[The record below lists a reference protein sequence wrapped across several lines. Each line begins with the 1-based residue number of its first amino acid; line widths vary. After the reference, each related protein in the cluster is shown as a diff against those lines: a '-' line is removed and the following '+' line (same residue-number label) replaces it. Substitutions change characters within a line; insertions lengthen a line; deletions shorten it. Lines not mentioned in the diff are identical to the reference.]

1 MIHTKTLFF
10 LFQIESH
17 MHRLRKLTSGY
28 AMPWSPISV
37 RLVADGGKLVKIISI
52 ETVPTERRW
61 LSFGILATFYDR

>member
-1 MIHTKTLFF
+1 
-10 LFQIESH
+10 

-61 LSFGILATFYDR
+61 LSFGILATFYGR